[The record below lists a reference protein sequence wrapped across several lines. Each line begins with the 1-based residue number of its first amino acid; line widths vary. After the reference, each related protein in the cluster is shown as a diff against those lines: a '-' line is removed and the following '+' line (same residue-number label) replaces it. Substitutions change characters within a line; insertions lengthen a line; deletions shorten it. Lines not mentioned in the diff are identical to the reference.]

1 MSNNSMEVEAALAM
15 YGQIEKQNQGG
26 IGRPKVM
33 EFYRNVSTLVTQLK
47 NGEISDKYGIFI
59 ILDKINEQDLT
70 FECSDTEYIQII
82 KEFSDSHWSKIARG
96 IEQEFECLWRNDT
109 MQIIIGI

>member
-1 MSNNSMEVEAALAM
+1 MKVKLLFESDCHSHNEGIVIFLK
-15 YGQIEKQNQGG
+15 YLIEKKYLNFDL
-26 IGRPKVM
+26 
-33 EFYRNVSTLVTQLK
+33 EYVTEKK